1 MAKLV
6 WDIPGKRFYETGVSD
21 VALYLQDESGA
32 YPQGVA
38 WSGVSAINES
48 PSGAEPSP
56 YYADNIKYLNLMSAE
71 EYGATVEAYQYPPE
85 FDQCNGFDELGQ
97 GVSIGQQTRK
107 PFGLAYKTIKG
118 NDTRGND
125 FGYKIHLVYGCL
137 AAPSEAEHNTI
148 SDSPDPSLMSW
159 EVSTTPVP
167 VTGKKP
173 TSTLVIDSTTVDPG
187 KLAEI
192 EKMLYGDTATEA
204 KLPLPDEI
212 AAVLAEE

>member
-187 KLAEI
+187 KLAKI